1 MSVPTASD
9 RSVYEEI
16 IIESTVNDSTVDLR
30 IGVQSLDY
38 YENVFSPSI
47 TAKILVTN
55 TGNTVN
61 GTTVNQGLPLRG
73 GERVSI
79 RIAPNYEKNIPLDF
93 SKEGDQL
100 YVSSITNVITTES
113 SETFVLNLC
122 SREAISN
129 ETSRVPV
136 KFPTS
141 SPISASVEK
150 IIKEYLAHSKPIDVD
165 KTMNK
170 YGFIGN
176 MRKPFTILTWLASK
190 SVPEMA
196 GDGTAG
202 YIFYQTTEGYHF
214 KSVDKLIAQSP
225 VETYFSTGVVSKL
238 NDENRKIISYNV
250 SQNNN
255 ILNKLRLG
263 TFASQRAYFNPLNFN
278 FTDPQKGAFGLKDY
292 VSNSNN
298 LGQKLSLP
306 AVANSNK
313 TLGDIPS
320 RMMTGIV
327 DLGTLEEGVS
337 TEENA
342 NPLLYQSQ
350 SLMRYNLL
358 FMQSVSATLP
368 LNSRLKAG
376 DVIECNFPSTTTSSK
391 KQYDDVQQ
399 SGLYMIAELCHHYD
413 KEGSYTSVKLV
424 RDTFGK
430 YGVNNKK

>member
-16 IIESTVNDSTVDLR
+16 LIESTVNDSTVDLR
-30 IGVQSLDY
+30 IGVQSFDY

-55 TGNTVN
+55 TGNSVN

-79 RIAPNYEKNIPLDF
+79 RIAPNYKENIPLDF

-100 YVSSITNVITTES
+100 YVSSITNVITTETT
-113 SETFVLNLC
+113 ETFVLNLC
-122 SREAISN
+122 SREAITN

-150 IIKEYLAHSKPIDVD
+150 IVKEYLSHSKPIDVD

-190 SVPEMA
+190 SVPEMG

-202 YIFYQTTEGYHF
+202 YFFYQTKEGYHF

-225 VETYFSTGVVSKL
+225 VET
-238 NDENRKIISYNV
+238 
-250 SQNNN
+250 
-255 ILNKLRLG
+255 
-263 TFASQRAYFNPLNFN
+263 
-278 FTDPQKGAFGLKDY
+278 
-292 VSNSNN
+292 
-298 LGQKLSLP
+298 
-306 AVANSNK
+306 
-313 TLGDIPS
+313 
-320 RMMTGIV
+320 
-327 DLGTLEEGVS
+327 
-337 TEENA
+337 
-342 NPLLYQSQ
+342 
-350 SLMRYNLL
+350 
-358 FMQSVSATLP
+358 
-368 LNSRLKAG
+368 
-376 DVIECNFPSTTTSSK
+376 
-391 KQYDDVQQ
+391 
-399 SGLYMIAELCHHYD
+399 
-413 KEGSYTSVKLV
+413 
-424 RDTFGK
+424 
-430 YGVNNKK
+430 

>member
-176 MRKPFTILTWLASK
+176 MRKPFTIL
-190 SVPEMA
+190 
-196 GDGTAG
+196 
-202 YIFYQTTEGYHF
+202 
-214 KSVDKLIAQSP
+214 
-225 VETYFSTGVVSKL
+225 
-238 NDENRKIISYNV
+238 
-250 SQNNN
+250 
-255 ILNKLRLG
+255 
-263 TFASQRAYFNPLNFN
+263 
-278 FTDPQKGAFGLKDY
+278 DY
-292 VSNSNN
+292 
-298 LGQKLSLP
+298 
-306 AVANSNK
+306 
-313 TLGDIPS
+313 
-320 RMMTGIV
+320 
-327 DLGTLEEGVS
+327 
-337 TEENA
+337 
-342 NPLLYQSQ
+342 
-350 SLMRYNLL
+350 
-358 FMQSVSATLP
+358 
-368 LNSRLKAG
+368 
-376 DVIECNFPSTTTSSK
+376 
-391 KQYDDVQQ
+391 
-399 SGLYMIAELCHHYD
+399 
-413 KEGSYTSVKLV
+413 
-424 RDTFGK
+424 
-430 YGVNNKK
+430 